1 MILKSRKPGL
11 STVCIAY
18 CGYVLRFRDR
28 NARVHLFSRT
38 ERSALDLFAAVKFGL
53 DSLPKWMQLPKERET
68 LKQLEY
74 VAGADDR
81 RELVSYP
88 TSDATT
94 VAPPGS
100 PTTGLSGFLKSGEG
114 LSSTGT
120 SGRSSSA
127 IDLPAISRSS
137 WRHRFAGGGHVRG
150 RRRRGWFRFGRRSPG
165 NLRGPLSRGL
175 CGR

>member
-74 VAGADDR
+74 VAGGQ
-81 RELVSYP
+81 S
-88 TSDATT
+88 SDIR
-94 VAPPGS
+94 
-100 PTTGLSGFLKSGEG
+100 K
-114 LSSTGT
+114 
-120 SGRSSSA
+120 RS
-127 IDLPAISRSS
+127 RT
-137 WRHRFAGGGHVRG
+137 
-150 RRRRGWFRFGRRSPG
+150 RRGCRPLDWQRPRSVASRPQDSPRQEQRRC
-165 NLRGPLSRGL
+165 R
-175 CGR
+175 